1 MSSTRTRQDNVDA
14 EASMQAENPF
24 GGESSDTA
32 ARAAA
37 FGQIAR
43 QARADCERGED
54 AVRALR
60 ERRNRSGQ

>member
-1 MSSTRTRQDNVDA
+1 MSDTRTQQHNI
-14 EASMQAENPF
+14 EAAASIQAENPF
-24 GGESSDTA
+24 AGEPSDTA

-43 QARADCERGED
+43 QARDACEKGDD
-54 AVRALR
+54 AVRALH